1 MNPTH
6 VTQNE
11 LNSGANPVASS
22 GLAEQPPLVIVA
34 ADANQVMREQLEYLI
49 EHAGSGTC
57 GCSQCQRYLRA
68 RDLMMEIFAA

>member
-6 VTQNE
+6 VTPNG
-11 LNSGANPVASS
+11 LNSEANPVASS

-34 ADANQVMREQLEYLI
+34 ADVNQVMREQLEYLI

-57 GCSQCQRYLRA
+57 GCPQCERYLPA
-68 RDLMMEIFAA
+68 QALMMEIFAL